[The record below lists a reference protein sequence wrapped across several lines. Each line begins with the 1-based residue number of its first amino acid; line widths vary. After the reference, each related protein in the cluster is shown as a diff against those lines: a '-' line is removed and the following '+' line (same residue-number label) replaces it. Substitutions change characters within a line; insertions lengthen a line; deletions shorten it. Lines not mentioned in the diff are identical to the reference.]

1 MDAGEDRGWEGA
13 GFFRREL
20 GRPGRT
26 AVAGAAAGGTLAGGF
41 AVAALTLA
49 GQLGDGSIFLTASG
63 LFAAGA
69 VLGFIH
75 GGILGYL
82 GREEDRPV
90 AGAIQ
95 DLGRGLLYAV
105 PALSV
110 SWIVAVWIG
119 MTTMGVATGETVVMV
134 LVGASWLAGAAVLG
148 VAAQRA
154 AGSLRTAFGRWTD
167 RREGTLLVAA
177 VLVSLLGLLLVE
189 RPWLWGLELQ
199 LTPAEGVLLALG
211 TTLWLAGPL
220 VTAALRMAGSLPGS
234 RPTTGFAGGPLKAPA
249 TALAAG
255 AALAGLAVLY
265 HTAFT
270 GVPVPGPPGVDGISL
285 PFVLGQA
292 VVNEVLL
299 RFGLMTAMVWLL
311 VDTRPLSR
319 RAAVWAGGAG
329 IVVFQ
334 LVLYAPGMV
343 EVGFPDVPSAA
354 GYGAV
359 HVAIPAAVFAALYWR
374 RGLAAALLGDAS
386 LLVLVPLLT

>member
-1 MDAGEDRGWEGA
+1 MDAGEDRAREGA

-20 GRPGRT
+20 GRPGRA
-26 AVAGAAAGGTLAGGF
+26 AVAGAAGGGVLAGGF

-49 GQLGDGSIFLTASG
+49 GELGDGSIFLTASG

-82 GREEDRPV
+82 GREEDRSV

-95 DLGRGLLYAV
+95 DLGRGILYAV
-105 PALSV
+105 PALAV
-110 SWIVAVWIG
+110 AWIVAVWIAL
-119 MTTMGVATGETVVMV
+119 TTMGVATGETVVLV

-148 VAAQRA
+148 VATQRA
-154 AGSLRTAFGRWTD
+154 AGSLRTAFGRWSD

-177 VLVSLLGLLLVE
+177 VLVALLGLLLVD
-189 RPWLWGLELQ
+189 RPWIWGLELQ
-199 LTPAEGVLLALG
+199 LTTTEGVLLALG

-220 VTAALRMAGSLPGS
+220 VTAALRMGRSLPGT
-234 RPTTGFAGGPLKAPA
+234 RPDTGFTGGPLEASVA
-249 TALAAG
+249 ALAAG
-255 AALAGLAVLY
+255 AVLAGLAALY
-265 HTAFT
+265 HATFT
-270 GVPVPGPPGVDGISL
+270 GVPVPAPPGGDGVSL
-285 PFVLGQA
+285 PFALGQA

-299 RFGLMTAMVWLL
+299 RFGLMTAVAWLL
-311 VDTRPLSR
+311 LDGRALPR
-319 RAAVWAGGAG
+319 RAAAWAAGGG

-334 LVLYAPGMV
+334 LVLYLPGML
-343 EVGFPDVPSAA
+343 EVGFPDVLSAA

-359 HVAIPAAVFAALYWR
+359 HVALPAAVFAALYWR

-386 LLVLVPLLT
+386 LLVLIPLLT